1 MPEHI
6 FEMLLI
12 VAAIVIALSVFLIA
26 VTNYA

>member
-6 FEMLLI
+6 FEVLLI
-12 VAAIVIALSVFLIA
+12 VAAIAIALGVFLIA